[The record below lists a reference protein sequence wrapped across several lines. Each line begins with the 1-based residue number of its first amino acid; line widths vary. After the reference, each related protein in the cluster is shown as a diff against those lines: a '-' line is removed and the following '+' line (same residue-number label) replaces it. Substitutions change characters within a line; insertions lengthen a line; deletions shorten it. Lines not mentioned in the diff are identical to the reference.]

1 MTFIQHEPGPGA
13 RAEGIDSRDL
23 RYLRYRMITD
33 LNTSMPSTS
42 LFLSLPTAVPRY
54 ILPFDSK
61 LRFSRYLVLDEKE
74 MHVLV

>member
-1 MTFIQHEPGPGA
+1 
-13 RAEGIDSRDL
+13 
-23 RYLRYRMITD
+23 MITD

-42 LFLSLPTAVPRY
+42 LFLSLPTAVVRY
-54 ILPFDSK
+54 NLPFDSK

>member
-1 MTFIQHEPGPGA
+1 
-13 RAEGIDSRDL
+13 
-23 RYLRYRMITD
+23 MITD

-42 LFLSLPTAVPRY
+42 LSLPTAVARY
-54 ILPFDSK
+54 NLPFDSK